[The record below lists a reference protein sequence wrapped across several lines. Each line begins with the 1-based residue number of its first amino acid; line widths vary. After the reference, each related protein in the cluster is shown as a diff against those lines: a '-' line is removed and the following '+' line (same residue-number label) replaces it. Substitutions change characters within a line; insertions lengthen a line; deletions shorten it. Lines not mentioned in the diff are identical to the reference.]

1 MQKLLGGAIALA
13 LTLAATP
20 ALAQPTID
28 LTAGKSTVLMLQG
41 IKQVSI
47 ADPSVA
53 DVTVTPQRDLLV
65 SAKKPGTTSLVLWT
79 RDERLDFQVNVGM
92 DVSLLRTLLDRTL
105 GANAIRIDSV
115 SNRVILSGKV
125 YKASQLDM
133 ASKLSQAFA
142 KNVINLVAVETAPQV
157 QVDVHVVEMRR
168 GHGHDAGVTWGSMH
182 TMPTG
187 EALFQPEL
195 MTFAESAAG
204 SAVTFGQFDR
214 LAAQLKVL
222 ATEGY
227 AKILARPKLVTVS
240 GGKASFLVGGQIPVP
255 EAQQLGTVTVAWR
268 DYGVKLNVEPRVR
281 EDGRISM
288 KVKPEVSALDFN
300 NAIRL
305 NGFTIPSIS
314 ARQAETEVML
324 RPGEGLAIGGLI
336 QNTETRMVEKLP
348 ILGDIPVLG
357 ALFRSTQ
364 FQQDETELAI
374 FVTPQLVTPMAS
386 FSSPVGSP

>member
-1 MQKLLGGAIALA
+1 MQKLSGGAIALA
-13 LTLAATP
+13 LMLAATP

-28 LTAGKSTVLMLQG
+28 LTSGKSTVLMLQG

-65 SAKKPGTTSLVLWT
+65 SAKKPGTTSLILWT
-79 RDERLDFQVNVGM
+79 RDERLDFQVNVAM

-182 TMPTG
+182 PMPTG

-300 NAIRL
+300 NAIRV

-348 ILGDIPVLG
+348 LLGDIPVLG